1 MDTNLVQSTTSSVTT
16 NSASRKRKPYAGWG
30 YVLATVKFN
39 SHMTAVDIA
48 KTKGVTAS
56 AVRWAAK
63 KQGIVLPPSP
73 RGGKRYPS
81 NQYIKAKIIAQ

>member
-1 MDTNLVQSTTSSVTT
+1 MTTK
-16 NSASRKRKPYAGWG
+16 SASRKRKPYAGWG

-81 NQYIKAKIIAQ
+81 NQYIKAKILSV

>member
-1 MDTNLVQSTTSSVTT
+1 
-16 NSASRKRKPYAGWG
+16 
-30 YVLATVKFN
+30 
-39 SHMTAVDIA
+39 MTAVDIA

-81 NQYIKAKIIAQ
+81 NQYIKAKILSV